1 MADID
6 IENLSDDEFMQ
17 LEDPVETPEP
27 EETEVAEETPVE
39 TEEDSGEEELAE
51 EEDSAEETDDET
63 ETDVSEDEN
72 EEPVAETTDSDD
84 TVEDEPEDSETAED
98 PKEDEPDYKSQ
109 LDEVMAPFRA
119 NNRDIKVDS
128 VADVRQLM
136 QMGANYNKKMA
147 MLKPNLKL
155 MKMLENNEL
164 LDESKLSYLID
175 LDKKNPDAIAK
186 LIADSDFD
194 PLSADNTT
202 EYKPNTYT
210 VDDKTM
216 VLDDVLE
223 AIQGS
228 KGYETTVD
236 IISNK
241 MDEASKTVL
250 FQQPDAISIINEH
263 VELGLYDQITAEVD
277 KQRMLG
283 KLTGL
288 SDIAAYKTVGD
299 QMFEAGAFNDE
310 STPAEKPSATPAK
323 KNTPDPKLKERK
335 RAASTPKSRPSTK
348 KQSPVDFNPLGMSD
362 EDFEKEMNGKLL

>member
-1 MADID
+1 MTDTD
-6 IENLSDDEFMQ
+6 LDNLTDEEFMQ
-17 LEDPVETPEP
+17 LEDPVETPAVEEDVSP
-27 EETEVAEETPVE
+27 SLETEENNEETEDE
-39 TEEDSGEEELAE
+39 AE
-51 EEDSAEETDDET
+51 EETSEEVVDE
-63 ETDVSEDEN
+63 
-72 EEPVAETTDSDD
+72 SDD
-84 TVEDEPEDSETAED
+84 DTEEVDTEEESATEDTDTTASVEDESEDKTTTE
-98 PKEDEPDYKSQ
+98 KEPDYKSQ

-128 VADVRQLM
+128 IADVRQLM

-147 MLKPNLKL
+147 ILKPNLKL

-164 LDESKLSYLID
+164 LDENKLSYLID
-175 LDKKNPDAIAK
+175 LDKKNPEAIAK
-186 LIADSDFD
+186 LIAESDFD
-194 PLSADNTT
+194 PLSVGDTT

-210 VDDKTM
+210 VDDRAL
-216 VLDDVLE
+216 VLDDVLD

-228 KGYETTVD
+228 KGYEATVD

-250 FQQPDAISIINEH
+250 FQQPDAIRIINEH
-263 VELGLYDQITAEVD
+263 VELGIYDQITAEVD

-299 QMFEAGAFNDE
+299 QMYEAGAFNDE
-310 STPAEKPSATPAK
+310 STPAEKPSATSTK

-335 RAASTPKSRPSTK
+335 RAASTPKSTPSFK
-348 KQSPVDFNPLGMSD
+348 KQTPVDFNPLGMSD